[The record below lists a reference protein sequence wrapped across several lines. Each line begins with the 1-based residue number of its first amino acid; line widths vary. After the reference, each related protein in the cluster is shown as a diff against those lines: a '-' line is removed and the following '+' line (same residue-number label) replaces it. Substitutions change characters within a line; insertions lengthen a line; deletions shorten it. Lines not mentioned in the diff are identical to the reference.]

1 MAYLD
6 TYQTPLTADT
16 AGHLLR
22 RATFGP
28 TKREI
33 ESFAGLTA
41 TQAVDQLISNVSRRL
56 APASPVDYEET
67 SPTFKQSFL
76 TLPFNKAKTEVFN
89 RYIRYWWIGLMAE
102 QIGYPSILEKL
113 TAFWQNHFVVASTF
127 VMDYRMMFR
136 YLRLIREK
144 GLGSFKVLASEMTK
158 DPAML
163 IYQNGNEN
171 QKGKPNENYARELQE
186 LFVVGVRD
194 FYGNENYTEEDVRS
208 AAKVLTGWQAV
219 NHLGEGSTTIDSV
232 FNPDRHDDT
241 NKEFSSY
248 YGNHTIQGRT
258 GAAAGALELE
268 ELINMLVQH
277 PESPKF
283 ICRKL
288 YRWFVNNEVPQE
300 IETNVIIP
308 LANLFASAENNF
320 KIEPVLRKLLT
331 SQIFFDQ
338 TNIGA
343 TIKSPVEWTIG
354 LLRIF
359 DQPVP
364 DSQTDITAFKNYA
377 KFVNDQ
383 LNSLQ
388 YGLLDQPNV
397 FGYPPFYLTG
407 YSDNWINSGSLGSR
421 NLISN
426 RIVYP
431 YVVIKPGY
439 ILGIDYL
446 KWLTAVQPNFS
457 DTINTPPITCDIVLE
472 EFSKG
477 LFSFTLSDV
486 QKTFLIDTIMM
497 TNLKRNTWTR
507 EWNLYRTNPSNTDY
521 QAAILYRCHLLMRY
535 LVRMA
540 EYQMC

>member
-6 TYQTPLTADT
+6 TYQTLLTSGT

-28 TKREI
+28 TKKEI
-33 ESFAGLTA
+33 ESFTGLTA

-56 APASPVDYEET
+56 TPANPVDYEET

-76 TLPFNKAKTEVFN
+76 ALPFNKAKTEVFN

-102 QIGYPSILEKL
+102 QSGYPSILEKL
-113 TAFWQNHFVVASTF
+113 ASFWQNHFVVASTF

-144 GLGSFKVLASEMTK
+144 SLGSFKVLAIEMTK

-248 YGNHTIQGRT
+248 YGNHTIQGRAGFT
-258 GAAAGALELE
+258 AGALELE
-268 ELINMLVQH
+268 ELINLLVQH

-288 YRWFVNNEVPQE
+288 YRWFVNNEVTQE

-320 KIEPVLRKLLT
+320 KVEPVLRKLLT

-439 ILGIDYL
+439 VLGIDYL

-457 DTINTPPITCDIVLE
+457 DTTNTPPITCDIVLE
-472 EFSKG
+472 DFSKG
-477 LFSFTLSDV
+477 LFSFTLNDV
-486 QKTFLIDTIMM
+486 QKNFLIDTIMM

-507 EWNLYRTNPSNTDY
+507 EWNLYRTNPNNTDY